1 MSRTLDLGR
10 PPRRRRRRAVAA
22 AVILLA
28 AGLWWGGRRVPT
40 PLGAAAAA
48 LPRRLESALAE
59 RLAPGFEARLQA
71 LEAECFALRT
81 AAARADLLQTEND
94 ALRALTGS
102 ETRPQGGWQPARVT
116 ALAADGGLVLAA
128 GGLDAGGVVRSAEAD
143 AARADP
149 PGVGRGAVPVL
160 AGQTAG
166 LLLREGGRL
175 QVTGLPRH
183 SSLAAGTT
191 VTTLD
196 GQWVGRLAGAP
207 EPDGTGLRET
217 APLTGTGRSGGVVFV
232 PAG

>member
-10 PPRRRRRRAVAA
+10 PPRRGRRRAVAA

-116 ALAADGGLVLAA
+116 ARAADGGLVLAA
-128 GGLDAGGVVRSAEAD
+128 GGLDT
-143 AARADP
+143 
-149 PGVGRGAVPVL
+149 GAPVL
-160 AGQTAG
+160 DTFPQ
-166 LLLREGGRL
+166 LLA
-175 QVTGLPRH
+175 LP
-183 SSLAAGTT
+183 
-191 VTTLD
+191 
-196 GQWVGRLAGAP
+196 QLAG
-207 EPDGTGLRET
+207 R
-217 APLTGTGRSGGVVFV
+217 
-232 PAG
+232 